1 MIHVEPAAAAI
12 SMNPAEKE
20 RSHEEGSSNVPGDDT
35 KKSERKRQR
44 ERQRRSDLATA
55 FDELASLVGQIDPD
69 EASTAPKRRR
79 QRKGSLGEAAGGSDV
94 ASVSAE
100 DPSAMTRLD
109 LIQRTIEVLRRLQ
122 RENAL
127 LRQRV
132 EQSGRSEADNERVSI
147 CSRFWMK
154 KQGYCAYSRF
164 QYRIAARVFFFF
176 FFSCRFPRSL
186 EVQCHQYL
194 ANSICGCFR

>member
-1 MIHVEPAAAAI
+1 MIHIEPAAAAI
-12 SMNPAEKE
+12 SMNPTDKE
-20 RSHEEGSSNVPGDDT
+20 RSNEEGHSNVLGDDS

-69 EASTAPKRRR
+69 EASHSTKRRR
-79 QRKGSLGEAAGGSDV
+79 QRKGSLGEAGGSDV

-122 RENAL
+122 RENAV

-132 EQSGRSEADNERVSI
+132 EQSGRNETDSERVSI
-147 CSRFWMK
+147 CSRFLTK
-154 KQGYCAYSRF
+154 KQGSPFTTLC
-164 QYRIAARVFFFF
+164 
-176 FFSCRFPRSL
+176 
-186 EVQCHQYL
+186 L
-194 ANSICGCFR
+194 AWCLYFAILCCFGSVACT